1 MSWPCSCLRHEGAP
15 ASHWAKKGCRED
27 TASLLPGP
35 SPGQSS
41 GRSAVG
47 DGVGC
52 RTCRTP
58 TVTFLSS
65 SWQINPGLEILV
77 QQSRVRPRR
86 GGATLQWQS
95 LGKMKNKYRF
105 LQGTKFVT
113 GSCLCH
119 GRGRSPPAGSWGL
132 SYTGTWKKGW
142 RRSFVP
148 VGFSNKAEQ
157 SQFPAADVPPLPVVV
172 DEGPGVLVLYFQR
185 SVTAP
190 AMALSLP
197 TAGQP

>member
-1 MSWPCSCLRHEGAP
+1 MG
-15 ASHWAKKGCRED
+15 G
-27 TASLLPGP
+27 
-35 SPGQSS
+35 
-41 GRSAVG
+41 
-47 DGVGC
+47 GVGC

-86 GGATLQWQS
+86 GGATLQRQS
-95 LGKMKNKYRF
+95 LGKMKNKYGF

-132 SYTGTWKKGW
+132 SIQGHG
-142 RRSFVP
+142 RR
-148 VGFSNKAEQ
+148 GG
-157 SQFPAADVPPLPVVV
+157 
-172 DEGPGVLVLYFQR
+172 EGL
-185 SVTAP
+185 
-190 AMALSLP
+190 LSLLALVTRQSRASSQLP
-197 TAGQP
+197 TSLHCQSLWMKDLGCLCCTFSLQSLLQLWLCHLPQQDSPEPGTL

>member
-1 MSWPCSCLRHEGAP
+1 MG
-15 ASHWAKKGCRED
+15 G
-27 TASLLPGP
+27 
-35 SPGQSS
+35 
-41 GRSAVG
+41 
-47 DGVGC
+47 GVGC

-77 QQSRVRPRR
+77 QQSRVRPWC

-95 LGKMKNKYRF
+95 LRKIKNKYRF

-113 GSCLCH
+113 GSCLCN
-119 GRGRSPPAGSWGL
+119 GRGKSPPAGSWGV
-132 SYTGTWKKGW
+132 SYIGTWKKGC
-142 RRSFVP
+142 RRSLVH
-148 VGFSNKAEQ
+148 VGFSNEAEQ
-157 SQFPAADVPPLPVVV
+157 SQFLAANVPALPVVV
-172 DEGPGVLVLYFQR
+172 DEGPGVLVLYLQC

-190 AMALSLP
+190 AMALSPP